1 MTETITLTNSA
12 RTEINTDKKTYH
24 KVFAFYPTKINET
37 QVAFLNWVYYSKKNG
52 KKIYISAREYEICR
66 LKTELEH
73 IYLDIDLLKNN
84 NLKLKNKK
92 VVLLND
98 QYLVKQNSGKISNLI
113 YEKYKILSEI
123 ELIENSLNNN
133 NLLSKT
139 SKRVI

>member
-1 MTETITLTNSA
+1 MIESITLTSLS
-12 RTEINTDKKTYH
+12 EIKINTDKKTYH

-37 QVAFLNWVYYSKKNG
+37 QVAFLNWVYYSKNNG
-52 KKIYISAREYEICR
+52 KKVYISAREYEICR